1 MFFVAMS
8 LAMIGGSAV
17 ASNFELT
24 VHMAAQRPQEL
35 DALFWRVSN
44 PTDSLYGK
52 YRTAHALRDLAG
64 ASTASIKEVS
74 SWLSGLGGMDIGV
87 NAMGDRVTASFNAS
101 STSPIEVWS
110 ARGLPTTKP
119 AVASLV
125 TRRDFSR
132 REEAARSRD
141 GYKAGRGYSINAQK
155 QAYGI
160 DLSLSASDERTTQM
174 VWGPGTFGYSPS
186 ALRLFKLEEQV
197 PINLDK
203 IHFDTANHGQA
214 GGDNFGEGS
223 LDVRMISS
231 FGLNATACR
240 CHLFKPEP
248 TPALA
253 GRCHLFKPEPTPAL
267 AGRRH
272 LFKPEPTPALA
283 GRCHLF
289 AFAEPTARPW
299 RQTLV
304 SNTNTSMSTE
314 EGEGFG
320 LAFLDFVSEVTPAAQ
335 PNSSL
340 CQYRTACARRQRPAH
355 AP

>member
-24 VHMAAQRPQEL
+24 VHMAAQRPHEL

-87 NAMGDRVTASFNAS
+87 SAMGDRVTASFNAS

-253 GRCHLFKPEPTPAL
+253 GRCHLF
-267 AGRRH
+267 
-272 LFKPEPTPALA
+272 
-283 GRCHLF
+283 